1 VHAITGSSNIE
12 VQSTNFMK
20 EISMD
25 QATDDQPGHAALA
38 ATMAPTHAIA
48 RTEAERVLDEIE
60 QAAGLAEASLAN
72 DATLGA
78 AGAAPVAVT
87 TTSAETPVLVGDE
100 SALSPEEVERAKAEA
115 REARIA
121 YFMKRAKSQK
131 ERGRAQL
138 ERVHVGAMAI
148 RKDVEFFDVNISSS
162 AERFLGLI
170 DLAFYT
176 INRRGEDVLG
186 EKGAA
191 DVIERLTELARGYRE
206 KGVAERDQAHA
217 LLKNEQELAFDTDW
231 IVPEYRGN
239 AFQMAVFIKH
249 PETLKILEGLFAF
262 DTLVRHLT
270 VLQWNGKVDQ
280 VRIDQARQQER
291 RALSALHQFAARSLI
306 GLNRRARPARPGMA
320 SRSTAVQQSAAADP
334 ALAH

>member
-1 VHAITGSSNIE
+1 
-12 VQSTNFMK
+12 
-20 EISMD
+20 MD

-100 SALSPEEVERAKAEA
+100 SALSPVEVELAKAEA

-170 DLAFYT
+170 DL
-176 INRRGEDVLG
+176 
-186 EKGAA
+186 
-191 DVIERLTELARGYRE
+191 
-206 KGVAERDQAHA
+206 
-217 LLKNEQELAFDTDW
+217 
-231 IVPEYRGN
+231 
-239 AFQMAVFIKH
+239 
-249 PETLKILEGLFAF
+249 
-262 DTLVRHLT
+262 
-270 VLQWNGKVDQ
+270 
-280 VRIDQARQQER
+280 
-291 RALSALHQFAARSLI
+291 
-306 GLNRRARPARPGMA
+306 
-320 SRSTAVQQSAAADP
+320 
-334 ALAH
+334 